1 MTALLNVDTALANIL
16 ADMTMLEAETVSL
29 PDSRNRVLA
38 EDVVSPI
45 DLPPFDNSAMD
56 GYAIQYQ
63 DSADAMRSNRSLLQ
77 PTELVVTMDIM
88 AGGTPDGRLE
98 PGQAARIMTGA
109 PIPAGATAVMPV
121 EDTDDNWQKGD
132 SSPLPA
138 EVRLY
143 RQLDCGEH
151 IRRAGENIEAGA
163 TVMAAGTVIGPAEI
177 GMLAGIGCPRV
188 EVIRQPKVVIL
199 SSGDEL
205 VDVYDQLVPGKIR
218 DTNGYTLAALVRQ
231 AGGIPIRL
239 PIAKDEPGQAARTL
253 DSIRALYRR
262 ALEINPDLLISSA
275 GVSVGAADLV
285 RVVMNELG
293 DIDFWRIN
301 MRPGK
306 PLAYGTLQGIPFFGL
321 PGNPVSSMVT
331 FEVLVKPALSKI
343 AGRPFK
349 QKTVKAIATADMH
362 SDGRR
367 SFNRVILSQEN
378 GSIFATPTG
387 TQSSGAL
394 MSMVKADGLAIIP
407 EGMTT
412 VPAGAELTVILLRS
426 LDT

>member
-16 ADMTMLEAETVSL
+16 AAMKTLPAETASL
-29 PDSRNRVLA
+29 PDTLNRVLA
-38 EDVVSPI
+38 NDVVSPI

-63 DSADAMRSNRSLLQ
+63 DSADAMRSN

-109 PIPAGATAVMPV
+109 PIPPGATAVVPV
-121 EDTDDNWQKGD
+121 EDTDDDWQKGHD
-132 SSPLPA
+132 SPLPA
-138 EVRLY
+138 TVRLY
-143 RQLDCGEH
+143 RRLICAEN
-151 IRRAGENIEAGA
+151 IRLSGENIKKGE
-163 TVMAAGTVIGPAEI
+163 TIMTAGTVIGPAEI

-205 VDVYDQLVPGKIR
+205 VDIYDELTPGKIR
-218 DTNGYTLAALVRQ
+218 DTNGYTLAALIRQ

-239 PIAKDEPGQAARTL
+239 PIAMDTL

-262 ALEINPDLLISSA
+262 ALEINPDLLISTA

-285 RVVMNELG
+285 KVVMRELG

-331 FEVLVKPALSKI
+331 FEVLVKPALSKV

-367 SFNRVILSQEN
+367 SYNRVILSQET

-407 EGMTT
+407 EGRTT
-412 VPAGAELTVILLRS
+412 VPAGAELTVILLR
-426 LDT
+426 